1 MTDYTTDHRINL
13 ETYLASHV
21 LSCGLGKEESAC
33 TLAAINLAMS
43 GRLTDAIPVCMSAVL
58 GKAAIDLQDAMP
70 NEMRNSQRYKSI
82 IPDMPGTGR
91 ALEQERL
98 SIMLDWMWSVVLPQI
113 QPIAD
118 NGGFGVEWRLM
129 CHDRTADAAAR
140 AADAAADAARAAAAA
155 AYAAVDAAVAAAAH
169 AADAARAAARAAAW
183 AATWAA
189 HAGADAARAAA
200 RAADARAYA
209 AAYAAVD
216 AAAHYA
222 ASYDA
227 RAYAADARA
236 YAAARADFWTA
247 IDPIGVLERMTYLT
261 GAKP

>member
-1 MTDYTTDHRINL
+1 MTYYTTDHRFNL
-13 ETYLASHV
+13 EAYLATHT
-21 LSCGLGKEESAC
+21 LPKGLGDTESAC

-43 GRLTDAIPVCMSAVL
+43 GELTDDIPDCMSAVL

-140 AADAAADAARAAAAA
+140 AADAA
-155 AYAAVDAAVAAAAH
+155 
-169 AADAARAAARAAAW
+169 
-183 AATWAA
+183 
-189 HAGADAARAAA
+189 RAAA

-236 YAAARADFWTA
+236 YAAARADFWTT

-261 GAKP
+261 GDEP

>member
-140 AADAAADAARAAAAA
+140 AADAAADAADAARAAADA
-155 AYAAVDAAVAAAAH
+155 AYAAVDAAVDAAAH
-169 AADAARAAARAAAW
+169 AARAAARAAA
-183 AATWAA
+183 WAA

-209 AAYAAVD
+209 AA
-216 AAAHYA
+216 
-222 ASYDA
+222 
-227 RAYAADARA
+227 
-236 YAAARADFWTA
+236 RADFWTT

>member
-140 AADAAADAARAAAAA
+140 AA
-155 AYAAVDAAVAAAAH
+155 
-169 AADAARAAARAAAW
+169 
-183 AATWAA
+183 
-189 HAGADAARAAA
+189 A